1 MEYTCIE
8 CENLYDD
15 TDGDTDERM
24 CNKCLEEITNQEYSY
39 TEDRKRVADRSV
51 GKIRKMAIYEEATR
65 EECLEGVIYE
75 MSAKI
80 DELKLTLDMVV

>member
-1 MEYTCIE
+1 MEFHCIE

-24 CNKCLEEITNQEYSY
+24 CNKCIEEITNQEYSY

-51 GKIRKMAIYEEATR
+51 KKIRKMAIYKDVTR
-65 EECLEGVIYE
+65 EECLEGIVYE
-75 MSAKI
+75 MAAKI
-80 DELKLTLDMVV
+80 DELKITLDMVV

>member
-1 MEYTCIE
+1 MEFHCIE
-8 CENLYDD
+8 CETLYDD

-24 CNKCLEEITNQEYSY
+24 CNKCIEEITNQEYSY
-39 TEDRKRVADRSV
+39 PEDRKRVADRSV

-65 EECLEGVIYE
+65 EECLEGIVYE
-75 MSAKI
+75 MAAKI

>member
-1 MEYTCIE
+1 MEFTCIE
-8 CENLYDD
+8 CSILYDD

-24 CNKCLEEITNQEYSY
+24 CNKCIEEITNQEYSY
-39 TEDRKRVADRSV
+39 PEDRKRVADRSV

-65 EECLEGVIYE
+65 EECLEGIVYE
-75 MSAKI
+75 MAAKI